1 MRMRQDHADFN
12 RKIAWH
18 FIFSLTGWGRFGDDW
33 GMKFRPVLIA
43 VVFLGLVHGSWAR
56 EIRTFTNNSGKKI
69 EAELLDVKDGKV
81 RLMVN
86 RKPFDVPVETL
97 SAEDQEFLKTWDL
110 KRQGKED
117 ELYYSEVVFEDDF
130 EKDGFG
136 EAWSH
141 YKSESE
147 VKGGVLIGKT
157 IDINDHAGV
166 DAFRFAEG
174 RQDLE
179 ISVKFNFAGET
190 AEKFN
195 VWMDDKDFK
204 GSHAGHICSVF
215 ISPTSGNISDAKTG
229 NFENVIYEKRK
240 GGGTLDPATEEMLK
254 TKTVSFPLDLKREEW
269 HTLLVRTKGDEV
281 VVSVNGYEVGKLKSE
296 GLAHETK
303 SVVSLTTNINDVHY
317 DDFVIKAAK
326 PGAAASAASN

>member
-1 MRMRQDHADFN
+1 MRLTDGGRGGDGWIMNIRLLLLVFGLSGMM
-12 RKIAWH
+12 AW
-18 FIFSLTGWGRFGDDW
+18 SGAL
-33 GMKFRPVLIA
+33 
-43 VVFLGLVHGSWAR
+43 AR
-56 EIRTFTNNSGKKI
+56 EVRTFTNNAGKKI
-69 EAELLDVKDGKV
+69 EAELVDVRDGKA

-117 ELYYSEVVFEDDF
+117 ELYYSEVIFEDDF

-166 DAFRFAEG
+166 DAFRFQEG

-179 ISVKFNFAGET
+179 ISVKFNFVGPT
-190 AEKFN
+190 AERFN
-195 VWMDDKDFK
+195 VWMDDKDYK

-215 ISPTSGNISDAKTG
+215 ISPTGGNISDAKTG
-229 NFENVIYEKRK
+229 NFENAIYEKRK
-240 GGGTLDPATEEMLK
+240 GGGTLDEATQEMLK
-254 TKTVSFPLDLKREEW
+254 TKTATFTLDLKREEW
-269 HTLLVRTKGDEV
+269 HTLLIRTKGDEV
-281 VVSVNGYEVGKLKSE
+281 VVLVNGDEVGRLKSA
-296 GLAHETK
+296 GLSHETK
-303 SVVSLTTNINDVHY
+303 SVVSLTTNIDDVHY

-326 PGAAASAASN
+326 PGKSDSTAAN

>member
-1 MRMRQDHADFN
+1 M
-12 RKIAWH
+12 KIRS
-18 FIFSLTGWGRFGDDW
+18 IL
-33 GMKFRPVLIA
+33 VA
-43 VVFLGLVHGSWAR
+43 VVLSGVVHGSVAR

-69 EAELLDVKDGKV
+69 EAELLDLKDGKV

-166 DAFRFAEG
+166 DAFRFTEG

-229 NFENVIYEKRK
+229 NFENAIYEKRK
-240 GGGTLDPATEEMLK
+240 GGGTLDEATEEMLK

-269 HTLLVRTKGDEV
+269 HTLLIRTKGDEV

-296 GLAHETK
+296 GLSHETK
-303 SVVSLTTNINDVHY
+303 SVVSLTTNIDDVHY

>member
-1 MRMRQDHADFN
+1 MR
-12 RKIAWH
+12 I
-18 FIFSLTGWGRFGDDW
+18 
-33 GMKFRPVLIA
+33 RPVLIA
-43 VVFLGLVHGSWAR
+43 AVLSGLVNGSFAR
-56 EIRTFTNNSGKKI
+56 EIRIFTNNSGKKI
-69 EAELLDVKDGKV
+69 EAELLYLTEGKV

-97 SAEDQEFLKTWDL
+97 SAEDQEFLKAWDL
-110 KRQGKED
+110 KRQGRGD
-117 ELYYSEVVFEDDF
+117 ELYYSELVFEDDF

-166 DAFRFAEG
+166 DAFRFTEG

-179 ISVKFNFAGET
+179 ISVKFNFVGET

-195 VWMDDKDFK
+195 VWMDDKDYK

-229 NFENVIYEKRK
+229 NFENTIYEKRK
-240 GGGTLDPATEEMLK
+240 GGGTLDEATEEMLK
-254 TKTVSFPLDLKREEW
+254 TKIVSFPLDLKREEW
-269 HTLLVRTKGDEV
+269 HALLIRTKGDEV
-281 VVSVNGYEVGKLKSE
+281 VVSVDGHEVGKLKSE

-303 SVVSLTTNINDVHY
+303 SVVSLTTNIDDVHY
-317 DDFVIKAAK
+317 DNFVIKAAK
-326 PGAAASAASN
+326 PGAAAPAASN